1 MLLIVL
7 LAILTIVFGWI
18 SYALF
23 DAFENQIVSIVA
35 LVLAVASGVCA
46 VIFGTMALAYRIGY
60 KADKISAE
68 TRYQGIIHQIETVK
82 YTDDIAKERLYEQI
96 IAWNQD
102 VERGKPF
109 LETSGLAGA
118 FHPSTMICSAL
129 NIRIGKANNTTP
141 LNRETHTRRNIC
153 KQRNTLRQNRRK
165 TSAS

>member
-23 DAFENQIVSIVA
+23 DAFGDQIVSIVA
-35 LVLAVASGVCA
+35 LVIAVASGVCA
-46 VIFGTMALAYRIGY
+46 VVFGTMALAYRIGY

-102 VERGKPF
+102 VERGKAI
-109 LETSGLAGA
+109 SGSLW
-118 FHPSTMICSAL
+118 
-129 NIRIGKANNTTP
+129 IGWSVSPVYNDLQCIEYPDWEGK
-141 LNRETHTRRNIC
+141 
-153 KQRNTLRQNRRK
+153 
-165 TSAS
+165 

>member
-96 IAWNQD
+96 VAWNQD
-102 VERGKPF
+102 VERGKAI
-109 LETSGLAGA
+109 SGDLWISWSVS
-118 FHPSTMICSAL
+118 PVYNDLQCIEYPDWE
-129 NIRIGKANNTTP
+129 GK
-141 LNRETHTRRNIC
+141 
-153 KQRNTLRQNRRK
+153 
-165 TSAS
+165 

>member
-102 VERGKPF
+102 VERGKAI
-109 LETSGLAGA
+109 SGDLWISWSVS
-118 FHPSTMICSAL
+118 PVYNDLQCIEYPDWE
-129 NIRIGKANNTTP
+129 GK
-141 LNRETHTRRNIC
+141 
-153 KQRNTLRQNRRK
+153 
-165 TSAS
+165 

>member
-7 LAILTIVFGWI
+7 LAILTIVFGWV

-102 VERGKPF
+102 VERGKAI
-109 LETSGLAGA
+109 SGDLWISWSVS
-118 FHPSTMICSAL
+118 PVYNDLQCIEYPDWE
-129 NIRIGKANNTTP
+129 GK
-141 LNRETHTRRNIC
+141 
-153 KQRNTLRQNRRK
+153 
-165 TSAS
+165 

>member
-82 YTDDIAKERLYEQI
+82 YTDDIAKEHLYEQI

-102 VERGKPF
+102 VERGKAI
-109 LETSGLAGA
+109 SGDLWISWSVS
-118 FHPSTMICSAL
+118 PVYNDLQCIEYPDWE
-129 NIRIGKANNTTP
+129 GK
-141 LNRETHTRRNIC
+141 
-153 KQRNTLRQNRRK
+153 
-165 TSAS
+165 

>member
-102 VERGKPF
+102 VERGKAI
-109 LETSGLAGA
+109 SGDLWISWSVS
-118 FHPSTMICSAL
+118 PVYNDLQCIEYPEWE
-129 NIRIGKANNTTP
+129 GK
-141 LNRETHTRRNIC
+141 
-153 KQRNTLRQNRRK
+153 
-165 TSAS
+165 

>member
-60 KADKISAE
+60 KSDKISAE

-102 VERGKPF
+102 VERGKAI
-109 LETSGLAGA
+109 SGDLWISWSVS
-118 FHPSTMICSAL
+118 PVYNDLQCIEYPDWE
-129 NIRIGKANNTTP
+129 GK
-141 LNRETHTRRNIC
+141 
-153 KQRNTLRQNRRK
+153 
-165 TSAS
+165 

>member
-68 TRYQGIIHQIETVK
+68 TRYQGIIHQIETAK

-102 VERGKPF
+102 VERGKAI
-109 LETSGLAGA
+109 SGDIWISWSVSPVYNDLQCIEY
-118 FHPSTMICSAL
+118 PDWE
-129 NIRIGKANNTTP
+129 GK
-141 LNRETHTRRNIC
+141 
-153 KQRNTLRQNRRK
+153 
-165 TSAS
+165 